1 MFLFHSFQLAS
12 YIRRRGRRKE
22 DSKSDNSNKISHN
35 NEEDQS
41 TSSHSINSSSDNKNM
56 DSLEKKNSISE
67 EINEEI
73 SISEEIDSDSNLL
86 GLLPDEFPK
95 TDLTTKKRELFDIEG
110 PSTSK
115 FQIDDLQLSG
125 DFIAQHFQQP
135 VHNEMDS
142 LDAVLNEID
151 SISVDDK
158 NSKQVDENLKPE
170 VVEKREASPVDVILI
185 NDQKISINALKVQQT
200 SHESSFNQSTT
211 NDISDIV
218 RDDPSLKNSGSELE
232 ETNSDKK
239 NELRKT
245 KSLENTRIH
254 PNVTDRSFR
263 SLDTTVDFYKI
274 LETSDLL
281 VNKNDKSENNDENKK
296 QSLDD
301 SIEEDKSI
309 EEVMISNHSI
319 EMSLNA
325 SNLSSLDPNI
335 NLLDESAMNKILDVT
350 QNSDSDGIL
359 NLKEKI
365 KVADEI
371 SKTKVL
377 EESAIK
383 SDEEI
388 EGETSAKQMEKVEFS
403 REALEDIS
411 EESERDFESLEKRR
425 VYQIGSSVDNSVIE
439 KGQEI
444 RKMLEE
450 NLNQNSSVPSLVCS
464 SFDSVVSLNMF
475 QSMETK
481 VKDLQDIISG
491 KDACLTALNMQLEGF
506 SRRGSL
512 KDGKDSWRE
521 LPPSGRDSSS
531 LATTSTEYRTIQD
544 DYVAKLFDFQGE
556 ITERDQ
562 LIDKL
567 TESLQQSMLV
577 REQLQSQGERLTS
590 EVVQL
595 RKQLNETMDL
605 IKKPHWMR
613 ENESSGQR
621 ISEISIDLVSETDE
635 ESEKNLTDAEVKST
649 RNSRERQFNEFYD
662 QQIDPTFSK
671 QIEQFQKYLSQE
683 EMRIFFMVQKKFDDF
698 LVQEIEKSRIKNE
711 GELKII
717 TDRLESEK
725 SERDN
730 EVIRLRQ
737 LLSSVK
743 NGSTEVMELKQE
755 LETKHAQEME
765 DLRTYFERKCADLE
779 KQYSEEVFSQQSRR
793 HSNDTGSELSDQE
806 NNPTEG
812 FHSQQASPK
821 RKKDELYASPTHRK
835 ITPTNIG
842 PPNLSPGR
850 KRRISLNVGAGG
862 DVIDE
867 GVGFF
872 F

>member
-1 MFLFHSFQLAS
+1 
-12 YIRRRGRRKE
+12 
-22 DSKSDNSNKISHN
+22 
-35 NEEDQS
+35 
-41 TSSHSINSSSDNKNM
+41 M
-56 DSLEKKNSISE
+56 DSLDKKDSISE

-95 TDLTTKKRELFDIEG
+95 TDLTIKKRELFDIEG

-158 NSKQVDENLKPE
+158 NSNEFDENLKPE
-170 VVEKREASPVDVILI
+170 VVEVSKDEIRETSPVDVILI

-232 ETNSDKK
+232 ESASDK
-239 NELRKT
+239 NNLFRKT

-263 SLDTTVDFYKI
+263 SLDATVDFYKI

-281 VNKNDKSENNDENKK
+281 VNKNDKSEIIDENKK
-296 QSLDD
+296 QSPNDS

-319 EMSLNA
+319 EVSLNA

-335 NLLDESAMNKILDVT
+335 NLFDESAMNKILDLT

-359 NLKEKI
+359 NLKDKI

-371 SKTKVL
+371 SKTKIL
-377 EESAIK
+377 EESTVIK
-383 SDEEI
+383 SDQVEE
-388 EGETSAKQMEKVEFS
+388 EEEVEEETSAKQMEKVEFS

-411 EESERDFESLEKRR
+411 EESERDFESLEKKR
-425 VYQIGSSVDNSVIE
+425 VYKLNSSVDNSVIE

-491 KDACLTALNMQLEGF
+491 KDVCLTALNMQLEGF

-531 LATTSTEYRTIQD
+531 FATTSTEYRTIQD
-544 DYVAKLFDFQGE
+544 DYVAK
-556 ITERDQ
+556 
-562 LIDKL
+562 
-567 TESLQQSMLV
+567 V
-577 REQLQSQGERLTS
+577 RNTNL
-590 EVVQL
+590 
-595 RKQLNETMDL
+595 
-605 IKKPHWMR
+605 KK
-613 ENESSGQR
+613 
-621 ISEISIDLVSETDE
+621 
-635 ESEKNLTDAEVKST
+635 
-649 RNSRERQFNEFYD
+649 
-662 QQIDPTFSK
+662 
-671 QIEQFQKYLSQE
+671 
-683 EMRIFFMVQKKFDDF
+683 
-698 LVQEIEKSRIKNE
+698 
-711 GELKII
+711 
-717 TDRLESEK
+717 
-725 SERDN
+725 
-730 EVIRLRQ
+730 
-737 LLSSVK
+737 
-743 NGSTEVMELKQE
+743 
-755 LETKHAQEME
+755 
-765 DLRTYFERKCADLE
+765 
-779 KQYSEEVFSQQSRR
+779 
-793 HSNDTGSELSDQE
+793 
-806 NNPTEG
+806 
-812 FHSQQASPK
+812 
-821 RKKDELYASPTHRK
+821 
-835 ITPTNIG
+835 
-842 PPNLSPGR
+842 
-850 KRRISLNVGAGG
+850 
-862 DVIDE
+862 
-867 GVGFF
+867 
-872 F
+872 

>member
-1 MFLFHSFQLAS
+1 MIYVSFFFISFQLAS

-22 DSKSDNSNKISHN
+22 EDSKSDNSNKILQHN
-35 NEEDQS
+35 NDEEDLS
-41 TSSHSINSSSDNKNM
+41 TSHSINSSIDNKNM
-56 DSLEKKNSISE
+56 DSLEKKEDSISE

-73 SISEEIDSDSNLL
+73 SISEEIESDTNLL

-95 TDLTTKKRELFDIEG
+95 TDLTTKKRELFDIAG

-158 NSKQVDENLKPE
+158 NSKPE
-170 VVEKREASPVDVILI
+170 VVEKREVSPPVDVILI

-218 RDDPSLKNSGSELE
+218 RDDPSLKNSQSELE
-232 ETNSDKK
+232 ETNPDKN

-245 KSLENTRIH
+245 RSLENTIIH

-263 SLDTTVDFYKI
+263 SLDATVDFYKI

-281 VNKNDKSENNDENKK
+281 VNKNDKSENND
-296 QSLDD
+296 

-319 EMSLNA
+319 EISLNA

-335 NLLDESAMNKILDVT
+335 NLLDESAMNKILDAT
-350 QNSDSDGIL
+350 QNSDSDEIL

-365 KVADEI
+365 LVADEI
-371 SKTKVL
+371 SKTKIL

-383 SDEEI
+383 SDDEI
-388 EGETSAKQMEKVEFS
+388 DGGGETSAKQMEKVEFS

-425 VYQIGSSVDNSVIE
+425 LYQIGSSVDNSVIE

-491 KDACLTALNMQLEGF
+491 KDVCLTALNMQLEGF

-635 ESEKNLTDAEVKST
+635 ESEKNLTDADVRST

-711 GELKII
+711 SELKII

-765 DLRTYFERKCADLE
+765 DLRTYFERKCSDLE

-806 NNPTEG
+806 NNQTEEG
-812 FHSQQASPK
+812 FNSQQTSPK

-867 GVGFF
+867 GVSDFSF
-872 F
+872 C